1 MGDEA
6 MKGPRA
12 RAIQRA
18 RGLLPWL
25 AGGVLALLSWTVLS
39 SALRAV
45 QNRHAF
51 IWDSARRAVLNV
63 TAADQLRAGDAWGF
77 LGSVAGPETWPTLRL
92 ALAAAAHAVAGPAH
106 ALGVENGLSLAFTA
120 ALFLVL
126 ALACWQLSP
135 DTGQAL
141 LILAVSTA
149 ALLGARALFV
159 HAANGML
166 EVPSAVL
173 TLAAATAW
181 LSARERGATHPWA
194 LVILGNLL
202 FHVRWQH
209 GLILAGAVLLTEV
222 GISGVLPGARA
233 VLSALGRGA
242 RTLPGGTLLLAAA
255 LLFGTCLFVQ
265 ATGGTE
271 GRLLGH
277 NLSVR
282 SADGPLAFGA
292 LAFFGYVLFSLWHER
307 TRLALIFEERPRFL
321 FLWLFT
327 PMVLWL
333 LVPFTW
339 RLRTLGRISAY
350 DMGTPPQGLFQKLL
364 FYPEAAWDTWS
375 PAGAR
380 WLLLALLLATAVAA
394 WRSSTTRRKVFPL
407 AVLAAV
413 EFAVLALLSRRNYQ
427 ERFLFNLVPVA
438 ALAAGAWV
446 PSIPRAL
453 PRTLLALG
461 AAGAL
466 LTLSAPSWRQPALS
480 ATLSE
485 GFVDQETGDACRA
498 VAEALPI
505 GRGVLLN
512 ETSLLHRQTCA
523 MWVLFLARERSA
535 DVDVRAVRPRAQWQQ
550 ALEVTEGC
558 EAQKVPESLVPEG
571 APYQSGPL
579 CGQRYRAGQ
588 AAP

>member
-6 MKGPRA
+6 TKGPRA
-12 RAIQRA
+12 LAIRRA

-25 AGGVLALLSWTVLS
+25 AGGVLALLSWAVLS
-39 SALRAV
+39 SALRTV

-63 TAADQLRAGDAWGF
+63 TAADQLRSGDVLGF

-92 ALAAAAHAVAGPAH
+92 VLAAAAHAVAGPAR

-126 ALACWQLSP
+126 ALASWQLSP
-135 DTGQAL
+135 DAGQGL

-149 ALLGARALFV
+149 VLLGARALFV

-173 TLAAATAW
+173 TLAASTAW
-181 LSARERGATHPWA
+181 LAARERGAPRPWT

-209 GLILAGAVLLTEV
+209 GLILAVAVLLTEV
-222 GISGVLPGARA
+222 GVSGLIPGARA
-233 VLSALGRGA
+233 VLSALGKGA
-242 RTLPGGTLLLAAA
+242 RTWPGGTLLLAAV
-255 LLFGTCLFVQ
+255 LLVGTCLFVQ
-265 ATGGTE
+265 ATGGGE

-292 LAFFGYVLFSLWHER
+292 LTFFGYVLFCLWHER
-307 TRLALIFEERPRFL
+307 AELARTFEERPRFL

-350 DMGTPPQGLFQKLL
+350 DMGTPPEGLLGKLL
-364 FYPEAAWDTWS
+364 FYPEAAWGTWS
-375 PAGAR
+375 PGGER
-380 WLLLALLLATAVAA
+380 WLVLLLLLATSVAA
-394 WRSSTTRRKVFPL
+394 WHSRAIRQKVLPL
-407 AVLAAV
+407 AALATV

-427 ERFLFNLVPVA
+427 ERFLLNLVPVA

-446 PSIPRAL
+446 PAIPRAL

-461 AAGAL
+461 AAAAL
-466 LTLSAPSWRQPALS
+466 LAVVVPSWQVPTLS

-485 GFVDQETGDACRA
+485 GFVDKETGDACRA

-505 GRGVLLN
+505 RRGVLLN

-523 MWVLFLARERSA
+523 MWVLFLARERGA
-535 DVDVRAVRPRAQWQQ
+535 DVDVRAVRPRTQWQQ

-558 EAQKVPESLVPEG
+558 EAQRVPEELLPDG

-579 CGQRYRAGQ
+579 CGQRYRAGR